1 MGRFT
6 GTFQSAETQ
15 ILNGI
20 LVAGKKGISKK
31 DLLSITGVDQS
42 TAYRI
47 TDKLEKRGDIE
58 IIRKAQRT
66 SYRIVS
72 DARINIGYGSSI
84 LGRYAVSELFKKSVP
99 VIYNETVEKKIV
111 NTPTCT
117 EFYQLINE
125 NNRHSQSKFKSNDYI
140 GMALFEFS
148 VRIGAYLTYLFIA
161 ALDPKNEFFNN
172 DPGRDNLVKQWLAYG
187 VSEGILSTLLNE
199 FKDSIYQSLGLF
211 PRGLEETLKYRRKKP
226 EYVISDKIA
235 KRAFRTFARLYPS
248 INERLTS
255 VMIDLQDRVKL
266 EREEDNLILQKN
278 R

>member
-6 GTFQSAETQ
+6 GKFQSAETQ
-15 ILNGI
+15 ILGAI
-20 LVAGKKGISKK
+20 VIAGKKGVSKK

-58 IIRKAQRT
+58 IIRKGQRT

-72 DARINIGYGSSI
+72 DARINVAYASSI

-111 NTPTCT
+111 NLPTCT
-117 EFYQLINE
+117 EFYQFINE
-125 NNRHSQSKFKSNDYI
+125 NNRHFQPKFKSNDYI

-148 VRIGAYLTYLFIA
+148 VRLGAYLTYLFIV
-161 ALDPKNEFFNN
+161 ALDPKNKFFNN
-172 DPGRDNLVKQWLAYG
+172 DPGRDDLVKQWLTYS
-187 VSEGILSTLLNE
+187 VSQGILSTLLHE

-211 PRGLEETLKYRRKKP
+211 PRGLEDTLKYRRKRP
-226 EYVISDKIA
+226 EFVIGDKIA
-235 KRAFRTFARLYPS
+235 KSAFRTFARLYPS

-255 VMIDLQDRVKL
+255 VIVDLLDKVKL
-266 EREEDNLILQKN
+266 EREEDNRILQKS
-278 R
+278 